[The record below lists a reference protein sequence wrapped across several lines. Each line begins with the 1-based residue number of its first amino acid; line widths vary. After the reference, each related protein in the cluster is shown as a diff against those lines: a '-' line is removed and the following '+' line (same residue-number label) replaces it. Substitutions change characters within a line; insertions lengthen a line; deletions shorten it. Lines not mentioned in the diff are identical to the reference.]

1 MRTIP
6 TTIYL
11 DACDYE
17 LIKSISPNSVYF
29 FKQCKVYDEHTTF
42 PWVSIAIVFTPTRLV
57 RRPLV
62 AMLKDLICAIA
73 DNHPSKEVIC
83 ALVYRFI
90 FYLE

>member
-1 MRTIP
+1 MKP
-6 TTIYL
+6 VTIYL
-11 DACDYE
+11 DSCDYN
-17 LIKSISPNSVYF
+17 LIKTISPNSVYF
-29 FKQCKVYDEHTTF
+29 FKQCQVYGEQSTF
-42 PWVSIAIVFTPTRLV
+42 PWDGVTIVFTPTRIV

-73 DNHPSKEVIC
+73 GNHPSKEVIC

>member
-1 MRTIP
+1 MKP
-6 TTIYL
+6 VTIYL
-11 DACDYE
+11 DSCDYD
-17 LIKSISPNSVYF
+17 LIKAISPNSVYF
-29 FKQCKVYDEHTTF
+29 FQKCQVFFENTDVPF
-42 PWVSIAIVFTPTRLV
+42 ASIAVMFTPNRLT
-57 RRPLV
+57 RRPLC